1 MGFIKSVARFVKL
14 AVGFIKSVAW
24 FVKSVARFVTSVA
37 QFGKSVAQF
46 EKLRVWSIKPAG
58 PSSGVYSLTLGEGPG
73 LPGGPGRGPR
83 EGRGK
88 VRLEKLE
95 KPAKKNQR
103 NNGKR
108 NR

>member
-1 MGFIKSVARFVKL
+1 MVS
-14 AVGFIKSVAW
+14 
-24 FVKSVARFVTSVA
+24 
-37 QFGKSVAQF
+37 
-46 EKLRVWSIKPAG
+46 G

-95 KPAKKNQR
+95 KPAKKNPR

-108 NR
+108 NW